1 MSYIL
6 RIDYDKMNNKYWKKV
21 EFIAVLFIIFRDNFF
36 FLSNKISAAPFG
48 INFQDHLQPLCIWY
62 HRIIRT
68 TINERMTDS
77 YHELFSELPLVELAL
92 RFQGMFQ
99 CLEKQSP
106 SWHVIVLEDAKD
118 FFSVDDC
125 LGIHD
130 FKEIGCT
137 TYVVFREHFSNK

>member
-21 EFIAVLFIIFRDNFF
+21 ESIAVVFIKFTRQLL

-62 HRIIRT
+62 HRIMRT

-77 YHELFSELPLVELAL
+77 YHELFTELLLVELAL

-99 CLEKQSP
+99 CLEK
-106 SWHVIVLEDAKD
+106 
-118 FFSVDDC
+118 
-125 LGIHD
+125 
-130 FKEIGCT
+130 
-137 TYVVFREHFSNK
+137 